1 MRPDVPSGPC
11 APPSPQE
18 YTRLVPPRAQ
28 RVAASVRRRLGFMQ
42 PPANPAMLLAHAP
55 IDVVVLDWPPEL
67 SGVLVMRR
75 HGPVIG
81 LNRRHSPER
90 RHFSFWHEVGHYLIH
105 RPRLSSGLLACPHPA
120 SPRIAELELEREADI
135 FAAHVMMPAGWVRR
149 SHRRQATLQ
158 PPPRARG
165 STPPATRRPRPLARA
180 RPPSTA
186 AAVGRLREPGPRPVA
201 RSAGGGSR

>member
-1 MRPDVPSGPC
+1 M
-11 APPSPQE
+11 
-18 YTRLVPPRAQ
+18 PPRAQ

-42 PPANPAMLLAHAP
+42 PPANPAMLLAYAP

-120 SPRIAELELEREADI
+120 SPRMADLDLEREADI
-135 FAAHVMMPAGWVRR
+135 FAANVMMPADWVRR
-149 SHRRQATLQ
+149 SHRRQSTLQ
-158 PPPRARG
+158 A
-165 STPPATRRPRPLARA
+165 LARDFGVT
-180 RPPSTA
+180 PTA
-186 AAVGRLREPGPRPVA
+186 MMRRLRELGLRPVA
-201 RSAGGGSR
+201 SSAGGGFR